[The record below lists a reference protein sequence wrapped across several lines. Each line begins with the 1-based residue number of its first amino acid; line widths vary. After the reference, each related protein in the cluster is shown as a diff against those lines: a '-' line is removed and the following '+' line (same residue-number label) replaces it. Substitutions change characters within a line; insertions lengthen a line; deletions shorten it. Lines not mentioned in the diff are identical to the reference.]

1 MGISR
6 ILSTASRVRAWT
18 QPHSASF
25 SQTIAL
31 TSPVGKKVKQETL
44 VRKRMAETGK
54 GWRCQNI
61 PGAYLFWEMQWAT
74 TLYPLL
80 QEEELARKKSAA
92 YSKKDEPIHLP
103 FNAVF
108 EDEVDQLYAEVEERR
123 RAMAQANVSRSFYG
137 NTPGVKWGPPINNN
151 YNNRT

>member
-1 MGISR
+1 MGLHFNKINTNMSSPMGISR
-6 ILSTASRVRAWT
+6 ILSTASRVRAWA
-18 QPHSASF
+18 QPNSASF

-44 VRKRMAETGK
+44 
-54 GWRCQNI
+54 
-61 PGAYLFWEMQWAT
+61 
-74 TLYPLL
+74 
-80 QEEELARKKSAA
+80 EEELARKKSAA

-108 EDEVDQLYAEVEERR
+108 EDEVEQLYAEVEERR

-137 NTPGVKWGPPINNN
+137 NTRSKVG
-151 YNNRT
+151 TADQQQLQQQ